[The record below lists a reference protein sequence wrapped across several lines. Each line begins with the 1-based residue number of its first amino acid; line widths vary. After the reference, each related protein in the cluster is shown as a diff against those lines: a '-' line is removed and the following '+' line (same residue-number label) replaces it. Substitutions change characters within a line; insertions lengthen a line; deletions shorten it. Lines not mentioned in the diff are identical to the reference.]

1 MLLLCL
7 DRASTDRVMRKVHAE
22 VCGPHMGG
30 HMLTCKIIRL
40 GYFWFTMETDCFQ
53 FVQKCPECQMHG
65 DLIHVPPSKLHALTS
80 SWPFSMWGI
89 DIIGN
94 ILPKSSNGH
103 EFILVA
109 IDYFTKQLKAAL
121 YTKLASA
128 RVANFIKSHIIYR
141 YGVPYELISDREA
154 HFRAEVETLLQKYDI
169 QHHKSFAY
177 RPQTNGARKTANK
190 NIKRLSKKLLFALWA
205 YRTYFCTSTGAIPYS
220 LVYDMEVVLLV
231 EIEMGSLRVA
241 LEQQVSEAE
250 WAQARF
256 DQLNLLDKRRLRV
269 ADHIQ
274 AYQRKMARAFKK

>member
-65 DLIHVPPSKLHALTS
+65 DIIHVPPSKLHALTS

-109 IDYFTKQLKAAL
+109 IDYFTK
-121 YTKLASA
+121 
-128 RVANFIKSHIIYR
+128 
-141 YGVPYELISDREA
+141 
-154 HFRAEVETLLQKYDI
+154 
-169 QHHKSFAY
+169 
-177 RPQTNGARKTANK
+177 
-190 NIKRLSKKLLFALWA
+190 
-205 YRTYFCTSTGAIPYS
+205 
-220 LVYDMEVVLLV
+220 
-231 EIEMGSLRVA
+231 
-241 LEQQVSEAE
+241 
-250 WAQARF
+250 
-256 DQLNLLDKRRLRV
+256 
-269 ADHIQ
+269 
-274 AYQRKMARAFKK
+274 